1 MLHYSELIYTD
12 RFWIAVNSTYIEVHA
27 SHPQKRLVAQSAA
40 ILERGGVFACPTDAC
55 YALVCAVGHKVAEDR
70 IRAIRHVAPEHYFT
84 LMCRDVSELAL
95 YAKISNASFRLIRTL
110 TPGPYTFILPATRE
124 TPRRLQDPK
133 RKMIGIRI
141 PAHPFIQALF
151 EILEQPMMSSTLMND
166 AIDLPYADPSDI
178 AQDLS
183 HALDAVIDAGPIGIE
198 MTTIIDLT
206 GSVPSLV
213 RGGKGDV
220 SRLGDLQHD

>member
-1 MLHYSELIYTD
+1 M
-12 RFWIAVNSTYIEVHA
+12 NSTYIEVHA

-40 ILERGGVFACPTDAC
+40 ILDRGGIFACPTDAC
-55 YALVCAVGHKVAEDR
+55 YALVCAIGNKDAEDR
-70 IRAIRHVAPEHYFT
+70 IRAIRHVAREHYFT
-84 LMCRDVSELAL
+84 LMCRDVSELAV
-95 YAKISNASFRLIRTL
+95 YAKISNAAFRMIRTL

-151 EILEQPMMSSTLMND
+151 KVLDKPLMSSTLMND

-178 AQDLS
+178 ARDLS
-183 HALDAVIDAGPIGIE
+183 HTVDAVIDAGTIGIE

-206 GSVPSLV
+206 GSNPSLV
-213 RGGKGDV
+213 RAGKGDV
-220 SRLGDLQHD
+220 SRVPGL